1 MSKFELLHHESTQ
14 EVVEHTYT
22 LQDEQGKL
30 IYKEWT
36 SGGKVIDFTL
46 RDKNGNEI
54 DDANLLEQV
63 QEFIDN
69 QQII

>member
-22 LQDEQGKL
+22 LRDIQGKL

-36 SGGKVIDFTL
+36 NGGKVIDFTL
-46 RDKNGNEI
+46 RDKDGNEI